1 MPTGSYT
8 VLAPDGSTEATEAF
22 RCAPGPVG
30 WRYFSEV
37 DTIDPVPH
45 HDTIDVAVDA
55 DWRPV
60 RLRVDSGDHQ
70 LLLEA
75 DGSRLAG
82 WRDGEPIETPWH
94 PDMHLD
100 YLSPAFNAITCRRLT
115 ETTEIEVVFVDPYVL
130 DPHVVRQ
137 RYERHGD
144 EQVETPVG
152 MFTATRWTYT
162 ALDTGGEPGWTS
174 ELWCAQ
180 DVVVRYER
188 LFRLER
194 YEAGA
199 SGPRPVQP

>member
-1 MPTGSYT
+1 MPAGAYS
-8 VLAPDGSTEATEAF
+8 VLRQDGSVEGTEEF

-37 DTIDPVPH
+37 DTAEPVPH
-45 HDTIDVAVDA
+45 HETIDVTVDA
-55 DWRPV
+55 GWRPV
-60 RLRVDSGDHQ
+60 RLRVDSSAHQ

-75 DGSRLAG
+75 GGDRLAG
-82 WRDGEPIETPWH
+82 WRDGQPIETPWH
-94 PDMHLD
+94 PEMHLD
-100 YLSPAFNAITCRRLT
+100 YLSPAFNAITCQRLT
-115 ETTEIEVVFVDPYVL
+115 ASAEIEVVFVDPYTL
-130 DPHVVRQ
+130 EPHVVHQ
-137 RYERHGD
+137 RYEPNGD

-152 MFTATRWTYT
+152 TFAARRWTYT
-162 ALDTGGEPGWTS
+162 ADSGWTS

-199 SGPRPVQP
+199 SGPRLV

>member
-1 MPTGSYT
+1 MPAGTYR
-8 VLAPDGSTEATEAF
+8 VLAPDGSVEATEDF
-22 RCAPGPVG
+22 RCAPGPMG

-37 DTIDPVPH
+37 DTVDPVPH
-45 HDTIDVAVDA
+45 HETIDVAVDA

-75 DGSRLAG
+75 DGARLAG
-82 WRDGEPIETPWH
+82 WRDGQPIETPWH
-94 PDMHLD
+94 PLMHLD

-115 ETTEIEVVFVDPYVL
+115 GTADIEVVFVDPYIL
-130 DPHVVRQ
+130 EPHVVHQ
-137 RYERHGD
+137 RYELHGD
-144 EQVETPVG
+144 EDVETPVG
-152 MFTATRWTYT
+152 TFAAARWTYT
-162 ALDTGGEPGWTS
+162 ALDSGHEPEWTS

-199 SGPRPVQP
+199 SGPRLV

>member
-1 MPTGSYT
+1 VPAGAYS
-8 VLAPDGSTEATEAF
+8 VLRPDGSAEATEEF

-37 DTIDPVPH
+37 DTAEPVPH
-45 HDTIDVAVDA
+45 HETIDVAVDA

-60 RLRVDSGDHQ
+60 RLRVDSDAHQ

-75 DGSRLAG
+75 GGDRLAG

-94 PDMHLD
+94 PEMHLD

-115 ETTEIEVVFVDPYVL
+115 ASAEIEVVFVDPYTL
-130 DPHVVRQ
+130 EPHAVHQ
-137 RYERHGD
+137 RYELHGD

-152 MFTATRWTYT
+152 VFAATKWMYT
-162 ALDTGGEPGWTS
+162 ALDSGWTS
-174 ELWCAQ
+174 DLWCAQ
-180 DVVVRYER
+180 DVVVRYDR

-199 SGPRPVQP
+199 SGPRPV